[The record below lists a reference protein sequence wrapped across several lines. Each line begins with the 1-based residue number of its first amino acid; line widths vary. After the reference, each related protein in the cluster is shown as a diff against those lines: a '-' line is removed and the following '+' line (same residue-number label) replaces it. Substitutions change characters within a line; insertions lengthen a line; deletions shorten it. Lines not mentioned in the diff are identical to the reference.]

1 MHSASLTLY
10 ILAVPSELA
19 EASLVPVLLKDKS
32 RTSSVCPVKTL
43 TSEPVLT
50 SQSLQ
55 VPSIE
60 EVAQ

>member
-1 MHSASLTLY
+1 
-10 ILAVPSELA
+10 LAVPSALA
-19 EASLVPVLLKDKS
+19 EANFVPVALKARS
-32 RTSSVCPVKTL
+32 RTSSSCPEKIL
-43 TSEPVLT
+43 TYLPILT